1 MSLEENESGSE
12 LLTEDQMFSDL
23 ETDSEWIDPSPSSP
37 SSTPQCSTSASI
49 SALPTSSSSVPLPV
63 TTMSSVSFTASSTTT
78 SSGHTYASALSVPLS
93 SGASTSVALPVS
105 SAASTS
111 VSTSA
116 VSSLLQPAC
125 APLSVPV
132 QGSGQSSNPLSVP
145 VTSAQTVTSATAP
158 SQKYPKLSRYEERN
172 MLKEELSLVGQTKV
186 ICSLDLLLDLFKRCQ
201 HPGCIKD
208 AVIKKKYLNGP
219 TVVIKWSCCM
229 GHKGTF
235 SSSRDLNDIY
245 SNNLQLAASIM
256 VSGNNFAKV
265 EKMANFLGLSFI
277 SDSTFYRMQRLYFIP
292 AIDEWWSWQRE
303 QLVQEFLD
311 KPVIVCGD
319 GQCDSAGHT
328 AKNLC
333 YFLMELVSGYILEVE
348 VRDKR
353 HVGLT
358 SANMEKQ
365 ALQNALQRLQTSLNV
380 VEVVTDAS
388 TSIKKLLGKNS
399 NITLLCFVC
408 NSKINN
414 DSFKWIDLQFKGLV
428 KGGEHDDAAFKK
440 HKEVYFILLPPCRK
454 LLIFNQ

>member
-1 MSLEENESGSE
+1 M
-12 LLTEDQMFSDL
+12 
-23 ETDSEWIDPSPSSP
+23 
-37 SSTPQCSTSASI
+37 STSA
-49 SALPTSSSSVPLPV
+49 A
-63 TTMSSVSFTASSTTT
+63 
-78 SSGHTYASALSVPLS
+78 
-93 SGASTSVALPVS
+93 
-105 SAASTS
+105 
-111 VSTSA
+111 
-116 VSSLLQPAC
+116 SSLLQPAC

-132 QGSGQSSNPLSVP
+132 QGSGVSSNPQSVP
-145 VTSAQTVTSATAP
+145 VTFAQPLTSATAP
-158 SQKYPKLSRYEERN
+158 TQTYPKLSRYEEKN

-201 HPGCIKD
+201 HPGCTKD

-219 TVVIKWSCCM
+219 TVVVKWSCSM

-303 QLVQEFLD
+303 QLVQQFLD
-311 KPVIVCGD
+311 KPVIICGD
-319 GQCDSAGHT
+319 GQCDSPGHT

-358 SANMEKQ
+358 SVNMEKQ

-399 NITLLCFVC
+399 NITVLCFVC
-408 NSKINN
+408 NSKINT
-414 DSFKWIDLQFKGLV
+414 DTIKYIDF
-428 KGGEHDDAAFKK
+428 
-440 HKEVYFILLPPCRK
+440 
-454 LLIFNQ
+454 

>member
-12 LLTEDQMFSDL
+12 LCAEDQMLSDL
-23 ETDSEWIDPSPSSP
+23 ETDNEWIDPSPSSP
-37 SSTPQCSTSASI
+37 SNTPQHSASSSI
-49 SALPTSSSSVPLPV
+49 SALSTSSSSVPLPV
-63 TTMSSVSFTASSTTT
+63 TTTSSVLFTASSTTT
-78 SSGHTYASALSVPLS
+78 SPGHTYASTLSVPLS

-125 APLSVPV
+125 APACLSVPV
-132 QGSGQSSNPLSVP
+132 QGSGVSSNPQSVP
-145 VTSAQTVTSATAP
+145 VTFAQPLTSATAP
-158 SQKYPKLSRYEERN
+158 TQTYPKLSRYEEKN

-201 HPGCIKD
+201 HPGCTKD

-219 TVVIKWSCCM
+219 TVVIKWSCSM

-292 AIDEWWSWQRE
+292 AIDEWWSWQKE

-319 GQCDSAGHT
+319 GQCDSPGHT

-358 SANMEKQ
+358 SVNMEKQ

-399 NITLLCFVC
+399 KITVLCFVC
-408 NSKINN
+408 NCKINT
-414 DSFKWIDLQFKGLV
+414 DTFKYIDFCG
-428 KGGEHDDAAFKK
+428 
-440 HKEVYFILLPPCRK
+440 P
-454 LLIFNQ
+454 